1 MTIKT
6 LLTAAALLAAPL
18 AAWAECGSH
27 SEAKMTCA
35 AGSEYDS
42 ASGTCK
48 VVSG

>member
-6 LLTAAALLAAPL
+6 LLTAAALVVAPL
-18 AAWAECGSH
+18 AAWADCSYH
-27 SEAKMTCA
+27 NEAKMTCA
-35 AGSEYDS
+35 EGSEYDS